1 MKTLDKQ
8 SILGAADLKKETV
21 EVPEWGGAVIV
32 SQITA
37 ADRDRF
43 EASIYV
49 GEGATRKINTANM
62 RARLCAI
69 CLVDEK
75 GERLFT
81 DEEAVQ
87 LGKKNADVL
96 DRLFDTAQ
104 KLNGMNRTEA
114 DKAKKDSAPT

>member
-1 MKTLDKQ
+1 MKTLNKQ
-8 SILGAADLKKETV
+8 QILSAVDLKKETV
-21 EVPEWGGAVIV
+21 EVPEWGGTVIV

-49 GEGATRKINTANM
+49 GEGATRRQNTANL
-62 RARLCAI
+62 RARLCSL

-81 DEEAVQ
+81 DEEAAE
-87 LGKKNADVL
+87 LGKKNAAVL
-96 DRLFDTAQ
+96 DKLFDIAQ
-104 KLNGMNRTEA
+104 SLNGMNKTETET
-114 DKAKKDSAPT
+114 AKKDSAPT

>member
-1 MKTLDKQ
+1 MKMLDKQ
-8 SILGAADLKKETV
+8 AILSAADLKTEKV
-21 EVPEWGGAVIV
+21 EVPEWGGAVTV

-49 GEGATRKINTANM
+49 GEGTARKTNTANM

-75 GERLFT
+75 GERLFS
-81 DEEAVQ
+81 DEEANA
-87 LGKKNADVL
+87 LGKKNADVM
-96 DRLFDTAQ
+96 DRLFDIAQ
-104 KLNGMNRTEA
+104 RLNGMNKAEA